1 MTEDRSKEDQAS
13 QGGRHHPGP
22 ILAIRPDG
30 QVSKANLPAR
40 RAFHREGSLQ
50 GENLGVMLARVM
62 LGEAAFPQQ
71 LILRVPGAEG
81 EQHDVLLVIS
91 DQDEAAAPV
100 EAPGPADVADQVKVP
115 AAPDSGVA
123 DFIAHELRNHLA
135 VTLGL
140 AQLLESNL
148 ETTPP
153 HQSRSVLR
161 SILGETESSLL
172 VLEGLLMAVQ
182 ARRQAVRITQVPL
195 HSVLHRI
202 ISDHKRRYPE
212 RQFTVVGDSPVFA
225 AGNSTWIQ
233 IALANLVSNA
243 EKVTPRGEPIEISMH
258 KEGEKVIVLVLDQ
271 GRPLA
276 PSLYKQLWDV
286 YSKGPPPGV
295 EITGSGIGL
304 SICKELVGSMGGS
317 VWAGPRSHGGSAFA
331 ISLHTTVEPSSADH
345 PAA

>member
-1 MTEDRSKEDQAS
+1 
-13 QGGRHHPGP
+13 
-22 ILAIRPDG
+22 
-30 QVSKANLPAR
+30 VSKANLPAR
-40 RAFHREGSLQ
+40 RAFHREGPLQ

-62 LGEAAFPQQ
+62 LGKAAFPRQ
-71 LILRVPGAEG
+71 LILRVPGSDG
-81 EQHDVLLVIS
+81 GQHDVLLVIS
-91 DQDEAAAPV
+91 DQDEAMVPEESSSLHPIDDPV
-100 EAPGPADVADQVKVP
+100 QSPSRANG
-115 AAPDSGVA
+115 GVA

-140 AQLLESNL
+140 AQLLEANL
-148 ETTPP
+148 ETTAP

-182 ARRQAVRITQVPL
+182 ARRKAVRITQVPL

-202 ISDHKRRYPE
+202 IADHKRRYPD
-212 RQFTVVGDSPVFA
+212 RQFVVVGDSPVFA

-233 IALANLVSNA
+233 IALANLMNNA
-243 EKVTPRGEPIEISMH
+243 EKVTPRGEPIEISLR
-258 KEGEKVIVLVLDQ
+258 KEGEKVIILVLDQ

-276 PSLYKQLWDV
+276 PSLYEQLWDV

-317 VWAGPRSHGGSAFA
+317 VWAGPRSRGGSAFA
-331 ISLHTTVEPSSADH
+331 ISLPTTLEPTSADH
-345 PAA
+345 SAA

>member
-1 MTEDRSKEDQAS
+1 M
-13 QGGRHHPGP
+13 
-22 ILAIRPDG
+22 
-30 QVSKANLPAR
+30 SKANLPAR

-50 GENLGVMLARVM
+50 DENLGVMLARVM

-71 LILRVPGAEG
+71 LVLRVPGADG
-81 EQHDVLLVIS
+81 EQHEILLVIS
-91 DQDEAAAPV
+91 DQDEAMVPEEVTLPGANVEPVAAPT
-100 EAPGPADVADQVKVP
+100 
-115 AAPDSGVA
+115 APDGGVA

-140 AQLLESNL
+140 TQLLEANL

-153 HQSRSVLR
+153 HQTRSVLR
-161 SILGETESSLL
+161 SILSETESSLL

-182 ARRQAVRITQVPL
+182 ARRKAVRITQVPL

-202 ISDHKRRYPE
+202 VSDHKRRYPD
-212 RQFTVVGDSPVFA
+212 RQFAVLGDSPVFA

-243 EKVTPRGEPIEISMH
+243 EKVTPRGEAIEISMH

-276 PSLYKQLWDV
+276 PSLYEQLWDV

-331 ISLHTTVEPSSADH
+331 ISLHSALASPSADH